1 MTRRTGLLPSNRR
14 HAPRRLPGLA
24 APMLAALALAGCER
38 LPLLA
43 FLQPATDASESE
55 TMPPARDRL
64 PCGATPAQTL
74 SCPYRVMRSDD
85 GRTVVLV
92 AIPGGPQRILEFR
105 NGALVS
111 SDAPSVLETARE
123 GDGLRVTV
131 GGAEHYLIADEIL
144 RGG

>member
-1 MTRRTGLLPSNRR
+1 
-14 HAPRRLPGLA
+14 
-24 APMLAALALAGCER
+24 
-38 LPLLA
+38 
-43 FLQPATDASESE
+43 
-55 TMPPARDRL
+55 
-64 PCGATPAQTL
+64 
-74 SCPYRVMRSDD
+74 MRSDD